1 MCFIPAVTIKR
12 EHTLAPSLSTKWL
25 RLDRTFGDC
34 LLKPNLKAGPV
45 RHPWKYLKP
54 IWASCFYVLLF
65 SALKGKFKCN
75 FCYHNLFSC
84 LSLIATGEGKVC
96 FHFCLHQAHMKSVLL
111 FSMLNSP
118 RDLRPFASHMLQ
130 SLNHLHGCS
139 LTLLWCVLASHS
151 GGLRP
156 QACATRTDRR
166 ITTSLDLV
174 VMLLGT
180 KP

>member
-1 MCFIPAVTIKR
+1 MCFIPAGTIQR
-12 EHTLAPSLSTKWL
+12 EHTLVPSLSTEWL

-34 LLKPNLKAGPV
+34 LLKPNLLKAGPV

-65 SALKGKFKCN
+65 SALKEKFKCS
-75 FCYHNLFSC
+75 FCYHSLFSC

-96 FHFCLHQAHMKSVLL
+96 FHFCLHQAHVKSVLL

-118 RDLRPFASHMLQ
+118 RDLRPFASHTLQ

-139 LTLLWCVLASHS
+139 LTLLRCVLASLIVEGS
-151 GGLRP
+151 
-156 QACATRTDRR
+156 D
-166 ITTSLDLV
+166 LDTG
-174 VMLLGT
+174 MCHQD
-180 KP
+180 